1 MRFRCWLPILPVLLT
16 ALSFAQSH
24 VIQNSH
30 TTEDLRGVSAISTKV
45 VWASGTHGTYLRT
58 LDGGETWTPAQ
69 VPGAEGLDFRDVE
82 AFSTDEAYLLAAG
95 TGDQSRIYK
104 TTNGGKTWALQ
115 FTNREP
121 KGFYDCMAFW
131 DLNNGIAVGDPV
143 DGKFELITTD
153 DGGHW
158 KPLAPATLP
167 LAVEGEGAFA
177 ASGSCIT
184 VRGDSNAWFATGGKA
199 ARVFASTDRGKTW
212 TVVETPIVH
221 GADSSGSFSIFFRD
235 GDHGI
240 ISGGDY
246 KNPDQQSANLAY
258 SDDRGKTWKLS
269 SLQPQPFFSAL
280 GYIDP
285 TSGHGLL
292 AVGSAHAAFSDD
304 VTGEKWLQ
312 FLDTNLN
319 ALGIA
324 APRDAW
330 AVGPKGIIM
339 HWWLEQ

>member
-1 MRFRCWLPILPVLLT
+1 MRSRCYLFVLLVLLT
-16 ALSFAQSH
+16 ALCSAQSH
-24 VIQNSH
+24 VFQNSH
-30 TTEDLRGVSAISTKV
+30 TTENLRGVSAISTKV

-58 LDGGETWTPAQ
+58 LDGGETWMPAQ
-69 VPGAEGLDFRDVE
+69 VPGAEALDFRDIE
-82 AFSTDEAYLLAAG
+82 AFSADDAYLLAAG
-95 TGDQSRIYK
+95 PGDQSRIYE
-104 TTNGGKTWALQ
+104 TTDGGKTWTSQ

-143 DGKFELITTD
+143 DGKFELITTE
-153 DGGHW
+153 DGAHW
-158 KPLAPATLP
+158 RPLVPETIPPAVP
-167 LAVEGEGAFA
+167 GEGAFA

-184 VRGDSNAWFATGGKA
+184 VRGDSNVWFSTGGKA
-199 ARVFASTDRGKTW
+199 ARVFASSDRGKTW
-212 TVVETPIVH
+212 SVVETPIVH
-221 GADSSGSFSIFFRD
+221 GTDSSGSFSIFFRD
-235 GDHGI
+235 RGHGV

-246 KNPDQQSANLAY
+246 QHPDQQSANLAY
-258 SDDRGKTWKLS
+258 TDDGGKTWKLS
-269 SLQPQPFFSAL
+269 SLQPQPFFSAV

-285 TSGHGLL
+285 TSAHGLL
-292 AVGSAHAAFSDD
+292 AVGSAHAAFAED
-304 VTGEKWLQ
+304 VAEQKWLE

-339 HWWLEQ
+339 HWSLEQ